1 MAPAGLPLLRK
12 DFILHPL
19 QVRLT
24 AATPASA
31 LLLIVRLTPDVR
43 RLRGLRELAESFGM
57 EAVVEIFS
65 AEELVLARE
74 SGARV
79 IQVNARD
86 LDTLRVDRTACLNMG
101 AARRDGEIWIAA
113 SGMSEPDH
121 LRRAAEAGF
130 DAALGRFRAHGRSR
144 SRRGSGPADREN
156 GSAIMIVKICGMRDQ
171 NALDAASAC
180 GADMV
185 GFIFAPGS
193 PRFLSPDTA
202 ARLDT
207 GRMARVGVFTGNDAE
222 TMLDIAAQA
231 KLDFLQLHGSQSESL
246 AAELSARFG
255 AERLIRVFWPQRYT
269 GTSEMERAMDEAAP
283 HAGLFLLDAG
293 TDGGGHGVRLDA
305 SALAGLDAPRP
316 WLLAGGLTPANVAE
330 AVARCRPDGADL
342 NSGLESSPGRK
353 EPALIRSALA
363 ALGGVGK
370 VRSHRIPPAGA

>member
-1 MAPAGLPLLRK
+1 
-12 DFILHPL
+12 
-19 QVRLT
+19 
-24 AATPASA
+24 
-31 LLLIVRLTPDVR
+31 
-43 RLRGLRELAESFGM
+43 
-57 EAVVEIFS
+57 
-65 AEELVLARE
+65 
-74 SGARV
+74 
-79 IQVNARD
+79 
-86 LDTLRVDRTACLNMG
+86 
-101 AARRDGEIWIAA
+101 
-113 SGMSEPDH
+113 
-121 LRRAAEAGF
+121 
-130 DAALGRFRAHGRSR
+130 
-144 SRRGSGPADREN
+144 
-156 GSAIMIVKICGMRDQ
+156 MIVKICGMRDQ

-305 SALAGLDAPRP
+305 SALAGLDAGR
-316 WLLAGGLTPANVAE
+316 
-330 AVARCRPDGADL
+330 RPDSRQCRGSRRPMPPRRRGSQL
-342 NSGLESSPGRK
+342 RSGILSRPQGTRPYPLRACRTGRSREGSVSPYHTGRGMM
-353 EPALIRSALA
+353 PL
-363 ALGGVGK
+363 
-370 VRSHRIPPAGA
+370 PPHH

>member
-1 MAPAGLPLLRK
+1 
-12 DFILHPL
+12 
-19 QVRLT
+19 
-24 AATPASA
+24 
-31 LLLIVRLTPDVR
+31 
-43 RLRGLRELAESFGM
+43 
-57 EAVVEIFS
+57 
-65 AEELVLARE
+65 
-74 SGARV
+74 
-79 IQVNARD
+79 
-86 LDTLRVDRTACLNMG
+86 
-101 AARRDGEIWIAA
+101 
-113 SGMSEPDH
+113 
-121 LRRAAEAGF
+121 
-130 DAALGRFRAHGRSR
+130 
-144 SRRGSGPADREN
+144 
-156 GSAIMIVKICGMRDQ
+156 MIVKICGMRDQ

-316 WLLAGGLTPANVAE
+316 WLLAGGMTPANVAE